1 MPHSVF
7 PLSLIPSRD
16 AIVGYLLGK
25 NNVVH
30 WYDRPILTPS
40 RTDLRWPSVI
50 VTNSARKFMN
60 KVQLNKET
68 LYYRDSGKCFLCD
81 RSLTTQ
87 RNQTNSITDDHVVPR
102 AKGGKTEWTNVVAS
116 CPSCNLMKGAADPIG
131 KWAPKKKI
139 FEPSFYQMLEI
150 RKKYP
155 MTIDDEFW
163 EQFLPGF
170 APGTLNVNEPKFR
183 LIQGGLANAIHK

>member
-1 MPHSVF
+1 
-7 PLSLIPSRD
+7 
-16 AIVGYLLGK
+16 
-25 NNVVH
+25 
-30 WYDRPILTPS
+30 
-40 RTDLRWPSVI
+40 
-50 VTNSARKFMN
+50 MN

-68 LYYRDSGKCFLCD
+68 LYYRDSGKCFWCD